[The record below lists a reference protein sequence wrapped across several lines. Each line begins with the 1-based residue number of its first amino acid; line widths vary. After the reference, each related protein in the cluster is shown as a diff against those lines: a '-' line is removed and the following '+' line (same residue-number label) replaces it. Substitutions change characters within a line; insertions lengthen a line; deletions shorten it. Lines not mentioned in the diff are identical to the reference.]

1 MQKQRSAKS
10 KKDEKNAQKNQK
22 DIDAQIKEIEMKFEV
37 ANPYLDDAKK
47 ALNLKLSDFSV
58 SDKKRA
64 D

>member
-1 MQKQRSAKS
+1 MQKQRASKS

-22 DIDAQIKEIEMKFEV
+22 DIDAQITEIEMKFQD

-58 SDKKRA
+58 SVKQRA
-64 D
+64 V